1 MIVHR
6 FMSRAEFERLMD
18 GKQLVNESRHKGFRS
33 ESRGFCFTTDDP
45 KEAIHY
51 LSGNVDTDFCVT
63 MNIPDSILRKSKAL
77 YRDHQRDDVMRYT
90 ALPQSADDMPTIE
103 KTEYCCTRYSRSKV
117 TLLGFTTEF
126 SSIPG
131 IKATQA
137 LMHALGYRRNH

>member
-18 GKQLVNESRHKGFRS
+18 GKQLVNESKHHGFRS

-45 KEAIHY
+45 KVAIHY

-63 MNIPDSILRKSKAL
+63 MNIPDSILHKSKAL
-77 YRDHQRDDVMRYT
+77 YRDHQHDDVMSHT
-90 ALPQSADDMPTIE
+90 TLPANADDVPMVE
-103 KTEYCCTRYSRSKV
+103 KTEYCCTRYSRAKV
-117 TLLGFTTEF
+117 RILAFTTEF

-137 LMHALGYRRNH
+137 MMRALGYHRAK